1 MNGWSPLLDAVLVLL
16 PVAGMA
22 LGWQVRSEKAD
33 RNCDR
38 AYKRGLALGWRVC
51 SEKVDRDCDRA
62 YKRGYADAVRHH
74 GR

>member
-22 LGWQVRSEKAD
+22 LGCQVRAEKAD
-33 RNCDR
+33 RDCKR
-38 AYKRGLALGWRVC
+38 AYRSGYQRAL
-51 SEKVDRDCDRA
+51 SELIRD
-62 YKRGYADAVRHH
+62 